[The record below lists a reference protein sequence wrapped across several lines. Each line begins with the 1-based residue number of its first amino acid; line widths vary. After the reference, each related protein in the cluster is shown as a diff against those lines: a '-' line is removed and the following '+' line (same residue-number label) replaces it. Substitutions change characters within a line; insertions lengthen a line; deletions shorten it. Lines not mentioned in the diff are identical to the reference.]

1 MDFTERN
8 AIFMDNEGMIRRVMR
23 RNWPLICAMRLDWD
37 DVYQELA
44 MAALN
49 AIETFDPM
57 RSECIQAHIWMRLQY
72 AVLTI
77 KRQYRPCGITG
88 IGRQQRPVVVSLEQS
103 EGMERFL
110 AAEPEKETEELSPA
124 MRQALARLDEEER
137 RAVIRYLNNQECKRE
152 RVVKAAMD
160 KIRIY
165 YLAAIPEPRR
175 LVGTW

>member
-1 MDFTERN
+1 
-8 AIFMDNEGMIRRVMR
+8 
-23 RNWPLICAMRLDWD
+23 
-37 DVYQELA
+37 
-44 MAALN
+44 
-49 AIETFDPM
+49 
-57 RSECIQAHIWMRLQY
+57 
-72 AVLTI
+72 
-77 KRQYRPCGITG
+77 
-88 IGRQQRPVVVSLEQS
+88 
-103 EGMERFL
+103 MERFL
-110 AAEPEKETEELSPA
+110 AAEPEKETEKLSPA